1 MYKYYFILNQHTRP
15 IECPLIL
22 FFPAPK
28 VIIFWIVKIL
38 KSILSKVVII
48 TCTLTIIRQR
58 NTTSK
63 KVLKIY
69 KHNPYKSKHIWIA
82 IITIQDLG
90 VVIFNFWWEGEENQ
104 NNSVFTRRIIY
115 YYKKSNI
122 IRVGD
127 PIIAIFRD

>member
-58 NTTSK
+58 NTTSR
-63 KVLKIY
+63 KVLKIS

-90 VVIFNFWWEGEENQ
+90 VVIFNFWWEGEKI
-104 NNSVFTRRIIY
+104 RIIPY
-115 YYKKSNI
+115 LLDVLYIIIKSQI
-122 IRVGD
+122 SSEG
-127 PIIAIFRD
+127 AIQ